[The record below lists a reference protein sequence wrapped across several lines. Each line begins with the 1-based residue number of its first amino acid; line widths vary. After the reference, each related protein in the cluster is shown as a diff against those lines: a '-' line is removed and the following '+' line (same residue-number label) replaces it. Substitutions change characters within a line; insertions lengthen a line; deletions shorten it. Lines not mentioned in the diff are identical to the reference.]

1 MEKSDFRVMVRRVP
15 GYEPTVSLRFEMRE
29 GYGELHVG
37 ERRRASPSALGEV
50 AEVGGEAV
58 RGGRFVHVLAS
69 GRRRQSY
76 AFSRLDDDR
85 LQRLPDD
92 KWVELAPVTEFGIRY
107 LDLPD
112 LPALESPGKA
122 VAVQVS
128 STPAPARAA
137 ASASPPPSDAR
148 AASDGGSLLG
158 RVRATGGTASAR
170 ASTSAPAAASV
181 AAAPAA
187 ERQAQPGASATTR
200 SPPPARVAGPAEPR
214 PPLAPRG
221 VAVSESIGKEAVD
234 KMSTTAL
241 KQALLAEMAK
251 VDALHEALDD
261 ASRRLEAS
269 MQREQDLVAVI
280 QRWSQRG

>member
-1 MEKSDFRVMVRRVP
+1 
-15 GYEPTVSLRFEMRE
+15 MRKR
-29 GYGELHVG
+29 LL
-37 ERRRASPSALGEV
+37 ALL
-50 AEVGGEAV
+50 
-58 RGGRFVHVLAS
+58 LA
-69 GRRRQSY
+69 
-76 AFSRLDDDR
+76 AT
-85 LQRLPDD
+85 
-92 KWVELAPVTEFGIRY
+92 A
-107 LDLPD
+107 
-112 LPALESPGKA
+112 
-122 VAVQVS
+122 AVQ
-128 STPAPARAA
+128 
-137 ASASPPPSDAR
+137 
-148 AASDGGSLLG
+148 
-158 RVRATGGTASAR
+158 
-170 ASTSAPAAASV
+170 ASTRQASV
-181 AAAPAA
+181 QPAA